1 MFPFS
6 KCWGGCGHHTITPDV
21 SGVTAANYDIQTPV
35 NGVFTIIPAN
45 ELMVNLSDASTTY
58 GDVVPAYSITSISY
72 YDGSTTQTI
81 TADNYSI
88 DGSNQATVSDGTNN
102 IIFTIGP
109 PSGNNS
115 PSGNLKVGTYKLEA
129 SGITD
134 NSDVFESTVAVSGSH
149 TVLPLSLTLLQSHVS
164 AGKNKIYDGTPDM
177 EGLQY
182 DLSSLV
188 MTGDTVSVS
197 GLGTYRDSDGNT
209 NKDVEF
215 GSTTDVGYTITY
227 NVSDKDYRIEN
238 VILSGAESSN
248 YSLSS
253 NVIIGND
260 GRINQRPI
268 HYLPAEK
275 TYDGTNFISR
285 YVVPETGNP
294 YYTSPVDEDEI
305 IILDPTDDDGDASS
319 GGIIN
324 NENFSY
330 IINHTNASVGTISSK
345 HVTGPDDHKETYGF
359 EHDGVASASRT
370 DNYIT
375 KIVLTDDGG
384 GSEFE
389 PQNYSLP
396 TLNAMNAPFK
406 VLPKIS
412 RLLAAGSTTQL

>member
-1 MFPFS
+1 
-6 KCWGGCGHHTITPDV
+6 
-21 SGVTAANYDIQTPV
+21 
-35 NGVFTIIPAN
+35 
-45 ELMVNLSDASTTY
+45 MVNLSDASTTY

-72 YDGSTTQTI
+72 YDGSTTRAI

-188 MTGDTVSVS
+188 KTGDTVSVS

-215 GSTTDVGYTITY
+215 GSTTDVGYTISY

-260 GRINQRPI
+260 GRINQ
-268 HYLPAEK
+268 
-275 TYDGTNFISR
+275 DQFIICPPKKPMM
-285 YVVPETGNP
+285 V
-294 YYTSPVDEDEI
+294 
-305 IILDPTDDDGDASS
+305 
-319 GGIIN
+319 
-324 NENFSY
+324 
-330 IINHTNASVGTISSK
+330 
-345 HVTGPDDHKETYGF
+345 
-359 EHDGVASASRT
+359 
-370 DNYIT
+370 
-375 KIVLTDDGG
+375 
-384 GSEFE
+384 
-389 PQNYSLP
+389 P
-396 TLNAMNAPFK
+396 TLSLGMWSGN
-406 VLPKIS
+406 
-412 RLLAAGSTTQL
+412 R

>member
-1 MFPFS
+1 
-6 KCWGGCGHHTITPDV
+6 
-21 SGVTAANYDIQTPV
+21 
-35 NGVFTIIPAN
+35 
-45 ELMVNLSDASTTY
+45 MVNLSDASTTY
-58 GDVVPAYSITSISY
+58 GDVVPAYSITSISF
-72 YDGSTTQTI
+72 YDGSITQTI

-134 NSDVFESTVAVSGSH
+134 NSDVFESTVAVSEVTRSYL
-149 TVLPLSLTLLQSHVS
+149 VINSLQSHVS

-188 MTGDTVSVS
+188 KTGDTVSVS
-197 GLGTYRDSDGNT
+197 SLGTYRDSDGNT

-238 VILSGAESSN
+238 VILSGADSSN

-285 YVVPETGNP
+285 VCSAGN
-294 YYTSPVDEDEI
+294 
-305 IILDPTDDDGDASS
+305 
-319 GGIIN
+319 
-324 NENFSY
+324 
-330 IINHTNASVGTISSK
+330 
-345 HVTGPDDHKETYGF
+345 
-359 EHDGVASASRT
+359 R
-370 DNYIT
+370 
-375 KIVLTDDGG
+375 
-384 GSEFE
+384 
-389 PQNYSLP
+389 
-396 TLNAMNAPFK
+396 
-406 VLPKIS
+406 
-412 RLLAAGSTTQL
+412 